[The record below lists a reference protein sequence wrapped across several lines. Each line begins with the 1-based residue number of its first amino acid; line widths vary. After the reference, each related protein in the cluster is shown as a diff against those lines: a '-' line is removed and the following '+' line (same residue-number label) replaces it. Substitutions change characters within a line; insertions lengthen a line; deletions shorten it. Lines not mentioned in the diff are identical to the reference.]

1 MTHDLKDNE
10 ERVLSSEL
18 LYRGKWMS
26 VRNVIV
32 ETPTGRR
39 GSRTIVEH
47 SGSVAVVPV
56 LDDGRLV
63 LIKQFRLAAGETI
76 WEIPAGHI
84 ERGEEPDACARREL
98 EEETGFR
105 ASSVERLFEA
115 YLSPGSS
122 TELMRF
128 YLATG
133 LERTRQMTEDDEII
147 RVEAV
152 EVDRVMRMIVSNE
165 IKDAKSIAAVAY
177 LRCLGRLSDRSA
189 V

>member
-1 MTHDLKDNE
+1 MTHEAEENK
-10 ERVLSSEL
+10 ERVLSSEV

-26 VRNVIV
+26 IRSVVV
-32 ETPTGRR
+32 ETPSGRR
-39 GSRTIVEH
+39 GYRTIVEH

-56 LDDGRLV
+56 LDEGRL
-63 LIKQFRLAAGETI
+63 LMIKQFRLAAGETI

-84 ERGEEPDACARREL
+84 EEGEDAEACAKREL

-105 ASSVERLFEA
+105 AGSVERLFEA

-133 LERTRQMTEDDEII
+133 LERTKQMTEDDEII

-152 EVDRVMRMIVSNE
+152 EVDRVMRMIASNE
-165 IKDAKSIAAVAY
+165 IRDAKSIAAVAY
-177 LRCLGRLSDRSA
+177 LHSLGRLSDRGT